1 MRSMLRPLTETSKE
15 RFKAAVT
22 SLCMP
27 LSQITGIQTSMQ
39 VQNCNS
45 NGIVVV
51 VVVGGGVGSS
61 GGGVSLQLIHT
72 HLTHKVGRFYSWRY
86 L

>member
-1 MRSMLRPLTETSKE
+1 MGSMLKPLTETSKE
-15 RFKAAVT
+15 WFKAAVT
-22 SLCMP
+22 SLCKP

-45 NGIVVV
+45 NGRIVV

-61 GGGVSLQLIHT
+61 GDGGCRGWGGQ
-72 HLTHKVGRFYSWRY
+72 
-86 L
+86 